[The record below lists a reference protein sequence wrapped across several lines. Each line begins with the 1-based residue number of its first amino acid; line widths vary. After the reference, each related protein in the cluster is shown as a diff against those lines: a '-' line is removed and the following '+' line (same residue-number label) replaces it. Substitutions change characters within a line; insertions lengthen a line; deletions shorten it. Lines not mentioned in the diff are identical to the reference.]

1 MKTFPPYVLRI
12 TAAIFVMVTLSACT
26 QEAKQERSLDSGMA
40 YFKEG
45 DFAAAEIEFKNT
57 LESSSGEPEAIKHIG
72 VIRVSQGANFEA
84 VGILMHAKEQLPN
97 DDEVGVCLAK
107 AFLGM
112 GFIPDSRKELIEVL
126 DRTPGHAEALVQL
139 AESSVTS
146 EWMDECESRLEKA
159 GEITDAVR
167 LARALL
173 QLRRGELESG
183 AGLVEEVLSSDPN
196 SARAHSLK
204 AAIFS
209 AKKQPDEA
217 LAEMKLAAGMA
228 GARSGESV
236 GYARML
242 VERGRMVEAVVYLKK
257 ITHDTPDFLPAWA
270 LLGQIAFR
278 KNDDVLATSHFTRV
292 LAKNPADM
300 ITAMAQAEIF
310 VRGKQAEKAVELLEK
325 VATVLPGRPPLELAL
340 AKAAIEA
347 GKVVKA
353 AGVLDGVLEVAP
365 DFPEVAQIRAAIFL
379 QDGNSL
385 DAIKLLERVVDK
397 SFKDVPSRDLLVRAL
412 RVAGRDDDAVA
423 LLRKI
428 VESDDDH
435 LASRIE
441 LGRILVSQGKLVDAR
456 LVFEVAVERFPDD
469 LTAISNLSSID
480 LKEGHGD
487 MALERID
494 DFIARCADVSDAYM
508 VKAVIALRMEQSELA
523 DNMLEKAIELDPGN
537 FHAYG
542 MLLQIRNGVGEEG
555 EALVLIDRFLAVFPS
570 DMHALLQ
577 RGYLLQMLGRD
588 DDARA
593 VFAGLIDAHPDFAA
607 AYNNL
612 AALEADAFGDLQ
624 AAAVHASKARS
635 LDALQPAIADTLGWI
650 EWQLGN
656 YPVALSLLIEAAEK
670 LGDHAEVQYH
680 LGMAH
685 YAMGQAAEA
694 GVALEKALASDVEFP
709 KMADARGYLTFL
721 REIGGLSLEDLQ
733 SRCVE
738 KPKDVMAH
746 LQVARLL
753 ASSGRAEEALAFYQK
768 VNELN
773 PVIPAVF
780 VGQARLYGGSLG
792 SPEKALKAATAAREL
807 APRDPEVLAVLG
819 FAKLLVGEFEE
830 AYGLLKDAAVVMH
843 DDLSVTYHFAR
854 AAYSL
859 GRVPEARAAMI
870 RAAAVGSE
878 VAEDAN
884 KFLRF
889 TDDSAMAI
897 QGIDAEVA
905 LALAKDPADVCALML
920 RGALDDAAGKPSEAT
935 YLAVLKI
942 HPRFDPARVRLAAHL
957 MDDSARLDEALEFA
971 RDARVSMTEDLEL
984 MRIFALINYRK
995 GDFKYASQLLAEL
1008 AIRRPLMADELLIHG
1023 MALVHSDQSAM
1034 ARPILEEALQAGLPE
1049 SDAEMVKATLIRL
1062 D

>member
-1 MKTFPPYVLRI
+1 MITLPPHVLRI
-12 TAAIFVMVTLSACT
+12 SEAIFVMVALSACT
-26 QEAKQERSLDSGMA
+26 QEAKQERSLDSGMV

-57 LESSSGEPEAIKHIG
+57 LESSSGDPEAIKHIG
-72 VIRVSQGANFEA
+72 VMRVAQGANFEA
-84 VGILMHAKEQLPN
+84 VGILMHAKEQLPH
-97 DDEVGVCLAK
+97 DDEIGVCLAK

-139 AESSVTS
+139 AESSVTR
-146 EWMDECESRLEKA
+146 EWMDECESRLEKS
-159 GEITDAVR
+159 GEITNSVR
-167 LARALL
+167 LAKALL
-173 QLRRGELESG
+173 HLRRGELESG
-183 AGLVEEVLSSDPN
+183 SALVEEVLNSDSK

-209 AKKQPDEA
+209 SKKQPNEA
-217 LAEMKLAAGMA
+217 LAEMKTAAELAGT
-228 GARSGESV
+228 RSGESV

-242 VERGRMVEAVVYLKK
+242 VELGRMVEAVVYLKK

-278 KNDDVLATSHFTRV
+278 KNDDVLATNHFTRV
-292 LAKNPADM
+292 LVKNPADM
-300 ITAMAQAEIF
+300 ITAMAQAEIL
-310 VRGKQAEKAVELLEK
+310 VRGKEAGKAVELLEK

-353 AGVLDGVLEVAP
+353 AAVLDGVLAVAP

-385 DAIKLLERVVDK
+385 EAIRLLERVVEK

-428 VESDDDH
+428 VESDDEH

-456 LVFEVAVERFPDD
+456 LVFEDAVERFPDD
-469 LTAISNLSSID
+469 LAAISNLAGID
-480 LKEGHGD
+480 LKEGNGEL
-487 MALERID
+487 AFKRID
-494 DFIARCADVSDAYM
+494 DFIVRRADVSDAYL
-508 VKAVIALRMEQSELA
+508 VKAVIALSVEQSELA
-523 DNMLEKAIELDPGN
+523 EEMLEKAIELEPGN
-537 FHAYG
+537 FQAYG

-570 DMHALLQ
+570 DTHALLQ
-577 RGYLLQMLGRD
+577 RGYLLQVLGRK

-593 VFAGLIDAHPDFAA
+593 VFTGLIDAQPDFAA

-612 AALEADAFGDLQ
+612 AALEADAFGDLE
-624 AAAVHASKARS
+624 AAAVHARKARV
-635 LDALQPAIADTLGWI
+635 LDALEPAIADTLGWI

-656 YPVALSLLIEAAEK
+656 YPVALSLLMEAAEK

-694 GVALEKALASDVEFP
+694 RVALEKAVASDVEFP
-709 KMADARGYLTFL
+709 KMSDARGYLAFL
-721 REIGGLSLEDLQ
+721 REMGGATLEELKE
-733 SRCVE
+733 RCLE
-738 KPKDVMAH
+738 NSKDVMSH

-753 ASSGRAEEALAFYQK
+753 ASSGRADEALAFYQN
-768 VNELN
+768 VHELN

-780 VGQARLYGGSLG
+780 VGQARLYGGPLG
-792 SPEKALKAATAAREL
+792 SPEKALKAAAAAREL
-807 APRDPEVLAVLG
+807 APRDPEVLGVLG
-819 FAKLLVGEFEE
+819 FTKFLVGEFEE
-830 AYGLLKDAAVVMH
+830 AYGLLKDAAVVLH
-843 DDLSVTYHFAR
+843 DDLSITYHYAR

-859 GRVPEARAAMI
+859 GRVSEARVAMI
-870 RAAAVGSE
+870 RVAPVESE
-878 VAEDAN
+878 VADDAN
-884 KFLRF
+884 RFLRF
-889 TDDSAMAI
+889 TGDSAMAVE
-897 QGIDAEVA
+897 GIDAEVA
-905 LALAKDPADVCALML
+905 DALAKDPTDVCALML

-935 YLAVLKI
+935 YLMVLKI
-942 HPRFDPARVRLAAHL
+942 HPRFDPARVRLAAQL
-957 MDDSARLDEALEFA
+957 MNDPARLDKALELA
-971 RDARVSMTEDLEL
+971 RDARVTMTEDPEL
-984 MRIFALINYRK
+984 MRIFSVINYRK

-1008 AIRRPLMADELLIHG
+1008 AIRRPLVADELLIQG

-1034 ARPILEEALQAGLPE
+1034 ARGILEAALRAGLPE
-1049 SDAEMVKATLIRL
+1049 SDAEMVKATLISL